1 MALTLLTV
9 PELAAAMRIGDGVS
23 AVPEPQSAIIARLGA
38 AAEATVDRLA
48 PDADDDVKREAIIR
62 LTSYVYDMP
71 EAPGGDRYATAWR
84 NSGAASLCGP
94 WIVRTARPVEVIDS
108 A

>member
-23 AVPEPQSAIIARLGA
+23 AVPEPQNTILARLGS
-38 AAEATVDRLA
+38 AAEAYVNRLA
-48 PDADDDVKREAIIR
+48 SGADEDVKREAIIR
-62 LTSYVYDMP
+62 LASYLYDMP
-71 EAPGGDRYATAWR
+71 ESPGGDQWSTAWHS
-84 NSGAASLCGP
+84 SGAASLCGP
-94 WIVRTARPVEVIDS
+94 WIPVTARPVEVSD